1 MSLTQQ
7 QIDDNIRKMKAETS
21 KKKEILQAKGSQ
33 SDDIDDNEVASRKIK
48 YLEDQLASAKK
59 EIDNANNERDRVSE
73 QLDSIKDDKT
83 MQRDSAAMDEIISG
97 SSVKKFE
104 KDYTFKAKDQDI
116 KFHVSMHGPNISE
129 LAKINAMAL
138 DLNDY
143 SDYSEE
149 MDNGLK
155 NVFRAIASFIVLG
168 DNVPD
173 WFKSTD
179 SYRLDILMYVYEDF
193 SNWYDT
199 FLTTQLQ

>member
-21 KKKEILQAKGSQ
+21 KKKELLQAKGSQ
-33 SDDIDDNEVASRKIK
+33 SNDLDENAVAARKIK

-73 QLDSIKDDKT
+73 QLDSIKDEKT

>member
-7 QIDDNIRKMKAETS
+7 QIDENIRKMKAETS
-21 KKKEILQAKGSQ
+21 KKKEILQSKGAQ
-33 SDDIDDNEVASRKIK
+33 SDDLDDNAVAARKIK

-73 QLDSIKDDKT
+73 QLDNIKDEKT

-116 KFHVSMHGPNISE
+116 KFHVTMHGPNISE

>member
-7 QIDDNIRKMKAETS
+7 QIDENIRKMKAETS

-33 SDDIDDNEVASRKIK
+33 SNDLDENAVAARKIK

-73 QLDSIKDDKT
+73 QLDSIKDEKT

>member
-7 QIDDNIRKMKAETS
+7 QIDENIRKMKAETS
-21 KKKEILQAKGSQ
+21 KKKEILQAKGAQ
-33 SDDIDDNEVASRKIK
+33 SDDLDDNAVAARRIK

-59 EIDNANNERDRVSE
+59 EIDNANNERDQVSE
-73 QLDSIKDDKT
+73 QLDNIKDEKT

-143 SDYSEE
+143 SDYSVE
-149 MDNGLK
+149 MDNGR
-155 NVFRAIASFIVLG
+155 NNGFRAIASFIVLG

>member
-7 QIDDNIRKMKAETS
+7 QIDENIRKMKAETS
-21 KKKEILQAKGSQ
+21 KKKEILQAKGAQ
-33 SDDIDDNEVASRKIK
+33 SDDLDDNAVAARRIK

-59 EIDNANNERDRVSE
+59 EIDNANNERDQVSE
-73 QLDSIKDDKT
+73 QLDNIKDEKT